1 MQMRAIATG
10 VITVD
15 LYREDCALLARI
27 CQVARE
33 SDVLANG
40 TGDAAAT
47 LGALFAL
54 GAVACAGTL
63 NARPVDLAAT
73 RDDLARLEVC
83 VA

>member
-54 GAVACAGTL
+54 GAPGHQVHKRTSRGVGQCK
-63 NARPVDLAAT
+63 N
-73 RDDLARLEVC
+73 
-83 VA
+83 